1 VMLSRFVPLSVSLIQ
16 KVSLLQF
23 VFFLA
28 SSADGVMTN
37 NTVLMGCTGWF
48 GESARRIILEE
59 NHFIATGFNMSE
71 GSGLNVLGNGLP
83 SVKDNALLRNVDI
96 GNRELTH
103 TSLVAA
109 RLWISLLTHPVDSH
123 STRVLRQVR
132 VLHVRRR
139 DWGLLRGCHRSCLL
153 A

>member
-1 VMLSRFVPLSVSLIQ
+1 MMLSRFVPLSVSLIQ

-96 GNRELTH
+96 GNREPAHPHLACRCAPLDLT
-103 TSLVAA
+103 TDA
-109 RLWISLLTHPVDSH
+109 P
-123 STRVLRQVR
+123 
-132 VLHVRRR
+132 
-139 DWGLLRGCHRSCLL
+139 C
-153 A
+153 

>member
-1 VMLSRFVPLSVSLIQ
+1 MGEGQETHDLGPVIAAEEEERVMQSLMKDVGVEGFAMAVLTHDATEGKAYAIQCAGLGPL
-16 KVSLLQF
+16 
-23 VFFLA
+23 
-28 SSADGVMTN
+28 TP

-96 GNRELTH
+96 GNRELAHPHLASRCTP
-103 TSLVAA
+103 LD
-109 RLWISLLTHPVDSH
+109 LT
-123 STRVLRQVR
+123 TNA
-132 VLHVRRR
+132 
-139 DWGLLRGCHRSCLL
+139 SC
-153 A
+153 